1 MGARQVILKRGR
13 FQAALEDGQLVIEG
27 PGMAGELVR
36 SRLPNNLDWLQQ
48 YLIFLEDA
56 GNALAEKAAG
66 GAKRR

>member
-1 MGARQVILKRGR
+1 
-13 FQAALEDGQLVIEG
+13 
-27 PGMAGELVR
+27 MAGELVR